1 MLNTIDDNNLP
12 DDGEVNITASLNQN
26 FGLTQ
31 IEFDDLVQK
40 LKAGDESM
48 FEKIFLSHFN
58 YCISYLKK
66 NYNAQYDAAYDV
78 TMDTLIEFRYR
89 LLLDKV
95 SYGNLRY
102 LFTKIAC
109 QQYVRTI
116 SNDYKL
122 VDPIFEDVEMDDN
135 FDHKLEILKKA
146 WLDLGLEDRKL
157 LENVY
162 YLDIPLVKMAE
173 VTCKSDATLRKQ
185 KQRAM
190 DKLRQI
196 FFNLY
201 NKM

>member
-1 MLNTIDDNNLP
+1 LLNIHEDNNMP
-12 DDGEVNITASLNQN
+12 DDKDVNQTSSLHQN

-31 IEFDDLVQK
+31 LEFDGLVQK

-66 NYNAQYDAAYDV
+66 HYNAQYDAAYDV

-89 LLLDKV
+89 LILDKV
-95 SYGNLRY
+95 TYGNLRY

-109 QQYVRTI
+109 QQYVK
-116 SNDYKL
+116 NMAKGFKL
-122 VDPIFEDVEMDDN
+122 VEPIFEHIEVDDN
-135 FDHKLEILKKA
+135 FDHKLEVLKKA
-146 WLDLGLEDRKL
+146 WLDLGVEDRKL

-162 YLDIPLVKMAE
+162 YLDIPLIKMAE
-173 VTCKSDATLRKQ
+173 VTSKTDATLRKQ